1 MQGRCR
7 RAGGISGRAG
17 ALGPG
22 TPSPAPICREQ
33 FAREVRAVIAEDIV
47 DSAYRA
53 LIRLAR
59 IRQVVRIAWILMT
72 KPGWPPSGQG
82 QHRATFF
89 LSMTVPKAVGLTG
102 TFVNIEAIQ

>member
-59 IRQVVRIAWILMT
+59 IRT
-72 KPGWPPSGQG
+72 SGENRLDSHDQA
-82 QHRATFF
+82 RLA
-89 LSMTVPKAVGLTG
+89 A
-102 TFVNIEAIQ
+102 